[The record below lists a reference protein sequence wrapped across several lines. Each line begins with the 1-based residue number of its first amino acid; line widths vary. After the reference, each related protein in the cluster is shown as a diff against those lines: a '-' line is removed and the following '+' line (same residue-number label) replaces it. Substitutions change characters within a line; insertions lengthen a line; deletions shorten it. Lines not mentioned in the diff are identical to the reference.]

1 MRSEGI
7 LGTVAGIVG
16 TIQANEVLK
25 KILNIGTGLDG
36 YIFILDLLHLNFRK
50 VKLKKRKNCFVDDEK
65 NSYLVF
71 MFINFRCTILNAEE
85 KFLSLKKNKT
95 NVRYGPGLDY
105 PIKYIYRKV
114 NLPVKQ
120 IDKKE
125 NWRRVIFLDNNS
137 GWIHWSQLKPSNS
150 IITIEEKILFK
161 KPSNFSEPLAKLE
174 KGRLL
179 VIKKCEDK
187 WCNITTDDYKGWV
200 KIKNIWGS
208 TK

>member
-1 MRSEGI
+1 MIKKISIWFLFISI
-7 LGTVAGIVG
+7 LGSQI
-16 TIQANEVLK
+16 I
-25 KILNIGTGLDG
+25 
-36 YIFILDLLHLNFRK
+36 
-50 VKLKKRKNCFVDDEK
+50 
-65 NSYLVF
+65 
-71 MFINFRCTILNAEE
+71 NAEE

-137 GWIHWSQLKPSNS
+137 GWIHWSQLKPPNS
-150 IITIEEKILFK
+150 VITIEEKILFK
-161 KPSNFSEPLAKLE
+161 NPSDFSEPFAKLD

-179 VIKKCEDK
+179 IIKKCEEK
-187 WCNITTDDYKGWV
+187 WCLIKTGKYTGWV
-200 KIKNIWGS
+200 KIKNIWGLPI
-208 TK
+208 K

>member
-1 MRSEGI
+1 MIKKLVIWFLCLS
-7 LGTVAGIVG
+7 
-16 TIQANEVLK
+16 VLSMQ
-25 KILNIGTGLDG
+25 L
-36 YIFILDLLHLNFRK
+36 
-50 VKLKKRKNCFVDDEK
+50 
-65 NSYLVF
+65 
-71 MFINFRCTILNAEE
+71 LNAEE

-105 PIKYIYRKV
+105 PVKYIYRKI

-137 GWIHWSQLKPSNS
+137 GWIHQSQLKSSNS
-150 IITIEEKILFK
+150 VIILEKKILFK
-161 KPSNFSEPLAKLE
+161 KASSFSEPFARLE

-179 VIKKCEDK
+179 VIKKCEDE
-187 WCNITTDDYKGWV
+187 WCNVTTNSHKGW
-200 KIKNIWGS
+200 IKNKNVWGS

>member
-1 MRSEGI
+1 M
-7 LGTVAGIVG
+7 T
-16 TIQANEVLK
+16 K
-25 KILNIGTGLDG
+25 KIAIWFLCLSLL
-36 YIFILDLLHLNFRK
+36 FIQ
-50 VKLKKRKNCFVDDEK
+50 
-65 NSYLVF
+65 S
-71 MFINFRCTILNAEE
+71 INAEE

-95 NVRYGPGLDY
+95 NVRYGPGIDY

-137 GWIHWSQLKPSNS
+137 GWIHWSQLMPSNS
-150 IITIEEKILFK
+150 IIVIEEKILFK
-161 KPSNFSEPLAKLE
+161 KPSNLSKPLARLE

-179 VIKKCEDK
+179 IIKKCEDE
-187 WCNITTDDYKGWV
+187 WCNIITDDYTGWI
-200 KIKNIWGS
+200 KDKNIWGS

>member
-1 MRSEGI
+1 MIEKIAICFLFISI
-7 LGTVAGIVG
+7 LAS
-16 TIQANEVLK
+16 Q
-25 KILNIGTGLDG
+25 
-36 YIFILDLLHLNFRK
+36 
-50 VKLKKRKNCFVDDEK
+50 
-65 NSYLVF
+65 
-71 MFINFRCTILNAEE
+71 ILNAEE

-137 GWIHWSQLKPSNS
+137 GWIHWSQLKQSNS
-150 IITIEEKILFK
+150 VITIEEKILFK
-161 KPSNFSEPLAKLE
+161 KPSNFSKPIAKLA

-179 VIKKCEDK
+179 VIRKCKDS
-187 WCNITTDDYKGWV
+187 WCSIKTNNYKGWIQ
-200 KIKNIWGS
+200 IKNVWGS
-208 TK
+208 AK

>member
-1 MRSEGI
+1 M
-7 LGTVAGIVG
+7 T
-16 TIQANEVLK
+16 K
-25 KILNIGTGLDG
+25 KIAIWFLCLS
-36 YIFILDLLHLNFRK
+36 LL
-50 VKLKKRKNCFVDDEK
+50 FVQ
-65 NSYLVF
+65 S
-71 MFINFRCTILNAEE
+71 INAEE

-95 NVRYGPGLDY
+95 NVRYGPGIDY

-137 GWIHWSQLKPSNS
+137 GWIHWSQLMPSNS
-150 IITIEEKILFK
+150 IIAIEEKILFK
-161 KPSNFSEPLAKLE
+161 KPSNLSEPLARLE

-179 VIKKCEDK
+179 VIKKCEDE
-187 WCNITTDDYKGWV
+187 WCNIITDDYTGWIKV
-200 KIKNIWGS
+200 KSIWGS

>member
-1 MRSEGI
+1 MTNKITIFFLCLLI
-7 LGTVAGIVG
+7 LSF
-16 TIQANEVLK
+16 Q
-25 KILNIGTGLDG
+25 
-36 YIFILDLLHLNFRK
+36 
-50 VKLKKRKNCFVDDEK
+50 
-65 NSYLVF
+65 S
-71 MFINFRCTILNAEE
+71 LNAQE

-161 KPSNFSEPLAKLE
+161 KPSNFSKPFARLD

-179 VIKKCEDK
+179 VIKKCEDD
-187 WCNITTDDYKGWV
+187 WCNVTTDNYTGW
-200 KIKNIWGS
+200 IKVRNAWGS

>member
-1 MRSEGI
+1 MI
-7 LGTVAGIVG
+7 
-16 TIQANEVLK
+16 K
-25 KILNIGTGLDG
+25 KITIWSLCLL
-36 YIFILDLLHLNFRK
+36 ILSVQL
-50 VKLKKRKNCFVDDEK
+50 
-65 NSYLVF
+65 
-71 MFINFRCTILNAEE
+71 LNAEE
-85 KFLSLKKNKT
+85 VFLSLKKNKT
-95 NVRYGPGLDY
+95 NVRYGPSLDY

-137 GWIHWSQLKPSNS
+137 GWIHWSQLRPSNS

-161 KPSNFSEPLAKLE
+161 KPSNFSKPVAKLE

-179 VIKKCEDK
+179 VIKKCEDD
-187 WCNITTDDYKGWV
+187 WCNIATDSYTGWV
-200 KIKNIWGS
+200 KVKNIWGS

>member
-1 MRSEGI
+1 M
-7 LGTVAGIVG
+7 T
-16 TIQANEVLK
+16 K
-25 KILNIGTGLDG
+25 KITIWFLCLS
-36 YIFILDLLHLNFRK
+36 ILSIP
-50 VKLKKRKNCFVDDEK
+50 FV
-65 NSYLVF
+65 Y
-71 MFINFRCTILNAEE
+71 AEE

-114 NLPVKQ
+114 NLPVRQ

-150 IITIEEKILFK
+150 IIIIEEKILFK
-161 KPSNFSEPLAKLE
+161 KPTVFSEPFVRLE

-179 VIKKCEDK
+179 VIKKCEED
-187 WCNITTDDYKGWV
+187 WCNVRTGNYVGWIEV
-200 KIKNIWGS
+200 KNTWGS

>member
-1 MRSEGI
+1 MIKKIAIWFLCLSI
-7 LGTVAGIVG
+7 LGV
-16 TIQANEVLK
+16 QL
-25 KILNIGTGLDG
+25 
-36 YIFILDLLHLNFRK
+36 
-50 VKLKKRKNCFVDDEK
+50 
-65 NSYLVF
+65 
-71 MFINFRCTILNAEE
+71 LNAEE

-150 IITIEEKILFK
+150 VITTEEKILFK
-161 KPSNFSEPLAKLE
+161 KSSNLSEPFAKLE

-179 VIKKCEDK
+179 VIKRCEGD
-187 WCNITTDDYKGWV
+187 WCNITTGKYTGWV